1 MPGSAPTI
9 ARRCPIRR
17 LKRVDLPT
25 FGRPTIAING
35 NAVAVERATKFDP
48 LELADLHQIKGPGH
62 AGGRAPVG
70 DDSQHRADQDRSFV
84 RRLLPGRRQI
94 GLVVINPSGGWTAGD
109 AGAAPLQGNRIA
121 AADFTFKVKDKVASH
136 IERGLQNLTVH
147 DLLEIDRPQAELEI
161 VELGVENF
169 AVNQA
174 SVDPFT
180 LELVHA
186 CWSGHVIFSSAFLGI
201 SILYLMNASQR
212 LPAADRLL
220 SSSSLG
226 ILQEGKHK

>member
-1 MPGSAPTI
+1 MPGSSPTI
-9 ARRCPIRR
+9 ARRCPISR

-94 GLVVINPSGGWTAGD
+94 GLVAISRSDDWTAGD
-109 AGAAPLQGNRIA
+109 ARA
-121 AADFTFKVKDKVASH
+121 AALQRELTATTDVA
-136 IERGLQNLTVH
+136 
-147 DLLEIDRPQAELEI
+147 
-161 VELGVENF
+161 
-169 AVNQA
+169 
-174 SVDPFT
+174 
-180 LELVHA
+180 
-186 CWSGHVIFSSAFLGI
+186 C
-201 SILYLMNASQR
+201 
-212 LPAADRLL
+212 
-220 SSSSLG
+220 
-226 ILQEGKHK
+226 KHQ